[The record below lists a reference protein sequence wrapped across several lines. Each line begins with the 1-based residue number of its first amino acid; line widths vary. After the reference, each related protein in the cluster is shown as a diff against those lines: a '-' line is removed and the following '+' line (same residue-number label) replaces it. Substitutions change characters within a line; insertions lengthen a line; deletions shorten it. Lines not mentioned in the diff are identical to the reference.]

1 MKLPEFSVKQPIAIL
16 MLFFA
21 LILLSTVAVFK
32 LNIDLFPEIEPPVIS
47 ILTYWPGASAS
58 DVETDLTKYIE
69 DKVISVNNLDELK
82 SKSID
87 NLSLV
92 QCKFEWGTDLDTASN
107 DIRDK
112 IELAKRDL
120 PEDAEKPVLFKFSS
134 ATAPILFM
142 TISADVSW
150 PRLYHIADKVIGDEL
165 RRVPGV
171 GSIVLYGGLRRQ
183 INVYFDLQ
191 KIRGFHLS
199 LNQVR
204 RILAAENMDMPG
216 GSIKLGKREYF
227 IRIPERYKTVDEI
240 KNTIVG
246 YYKGRA
252 VYLKDVAYV
261 EDAFEEQKMEGW
273 GDAKPAIVLILQ
285 KQTGKN
291 TVVVVDRVK
300 EKLKELQK
308 ILPPDVK
315 VNIVEDNSEYIRRAL
330 SQLRKTLLWA
340 IFLIILVVFTFLRNI
355 RGGIIVAL
363 TIPCSLIISFLL
375 LYLGGYTINVV
386 SLMSLTIA
394 AGMVVDNAIV
404 VLENITR
411 HIERGS
417 YPHTASVYGASEMGL
432 AISASTLTTIVVF
445 VPLMFVTGITGIMF
459 KQLGYV
465 ITVTLLASLFTAL
478 TLTPMMASK
487 LLRFEGKAE
496 KKDIY
501 GRFYKITKKGLD
513 FLDERYKALLGW
525 ALKNPKK
532 VIATALIIFLPT
544 LFLIKAIGT
553 AFVPEPDAGF
563 VSISFRLAE
572 GTRIEETTKLVEYLN
587 KKVMTEI
594 RPDELR
600 HSYGFAGQTK
610 KGFGVALGFE
620 EGANCAEVGVKLVD
634 KDKRKRS
641 DKEVANR
648 LRGYL
653 KDVPGLSRIKVIA
666 TNPIS
671 ALLLGGTK
679 PIVIKV
685 LGYDL
690 EKSLAVAREIEGIV
704 KEVPGA
710 VDVNISLKEPRP
722 ELWVEI
728 DRQKASSLGL
738 NVAMISD
745 AIRTYF
751 YGDDPTEFRDAGED
765 YDIFIRLRDEDKDRL
780 ESLSEVPIFTPA
792 GKMIKLSNIACIK
805 EGSGLTEIERENRQ
819 RLIRVEADTYG
830 RSLGEVTADIK
841 KKIKKLSLPPGISIK
856 FGGYIKEQREAFHDL
871 TILLI
876 LGIAL
881 TYMVMAALFGQ
892 LLDPFIIMFS
902 VPFAFTGVIWAFLI
916 SGIVLN
922 LISFMGMVMLVGIVV
937 NNAIV
942 FLDYTHLLQK
952 RGLPLFEAITEAGRT
967 RLRPVL
973 MTTIT
978 TIAGMTPMALDRGV
992 GSEIWNALGI
1002 TVIGGL
1008 SISTLITLILVPT
1021 LYSIVE
1027 GWRQRMGRGITKL

>member
-1 MKLPEFSVKQPIAIL
+1 

-21 LILLSTVAVFK
+21 LILLSTVAIFK
-32 LNIDLFPEIEPPVIS
+32 LNIDLFPEIEPPMIS

-69 DKVISVNNLDELK
+69 DKVITVNNLDELR

-150 PRLYHIADKVIGDEL
+150 PRLYHIADKIIGDEL

-191 KIRGFHLS
+191 KIKGFSLS
-199 LNQVR
+199 LNQVEKV
-204 RILAAENMDMPG
+204 LASENMDMPG

-227 IRIPERYKTVDEI
+227 IRIPERYKDVDEV
-240 KNTIVG
+240 KDTVVG
-246 YYKGRA
+246 YYKERA
-252 VYLKDVAYV
+252 VYLRDVAQV
-261 EDAFEEQKMEGW
+261 EDAFEEQRMKGW
-273 GDAKPAIVLILQ
+273 GDGKHAIVLMLQ

-300 EKLKELQK
+300 EKLRGLRRLLPSDIK
-308 ILPPDVK
+308 I
-315 VNIVEDNSEYIRRAL
+315 NIVEDNSEYIRKSL
-330 SQLRKTLLWA
+330 KELRNTLLWA
-340 IFLIILVVFTFLRNI
+340 IFLVILVVFSFLRNI
-355 RGGIIVAL
+355 RSGIIIAL

-394 AGMVVDNAIV
+394 TGMVVDNAIV

-417 YPHTASVYGASEMGL
+417 YPHTASVYGTSEMDL

-445 VPLMFVTGITGIMF
+445 APLMFVTGITGIMF
-459 KQLGYV
+459 KQLAYV

-478 TLTPMMASK
+478 SLTPMMSSK
-487 LLRFEGKAE
+487 MLRFESQGPSR
-496 KKDIY
+496 KKSIY
-501 GRFYKITKKGLD
+501 TRFYNITKEGFDL
-513 FLDERYKALLGW
+513 LDEKYKGLLGW
-525 ALKNPKK
+525 SLKNPKK
-532 VIATALIIFLPT
+532 VIAVALIIFIPT

-563 VSISFRLAE
+563 VSVSFRLAE
-572 GTRIEETTKLVEYLN
+572 GTRIEETTKLEEHLN
-587 KKVMTEI
+587 KFVKSEVKSQ
-594 RPDELR
+594 ELR

-610 KGFGVALGFE
+610 KGFGEALGFE
-620 EGANCAEVGVKLVD
+620 EGANCAEVGIKLVD
-634 KDKRKRS
+634 KDKRHRT
-641 DKEVANR
+641 DKQIANK
-648 LRGYL
+648 LREYL
-653 KDVPGLSRIKVIA
+653 KNIPGLSRTKVIA

-690 EKSLAVAREIEGIV
+690 SKSLTVAKEIEKIV

-722 ELWVEI
+722 ELWVEV

-738 NVAMISD
+738 NIAMISD
-745 AIRTYF
+745 TIRTYF
-751 YGDDPTEFRDAGED
+751 YGHDPTEFRDAGED
-765 YDIFIRLRDEDKDRL
+765 YDIFVRLRDKDKNRL
-780 ESLSEVPIFTPA
+780 ESLPEVPIFTPD
-792 GKMIKLSNIACIK
+792 GRMIKLSNIAHIK

-819 RLIRVEADTYG
+819 RLIKVEADTYG
-830 RSLGEVTADIK
+830 RSLGEVTADIE
-841 KKIKKLSLPPGISIK
+841 KKIKRLSLPSGIATK

-871 TILLI
+871 TVLLI

-902 VPFAFTGVIWAFLI
+902 VPFAFTGVIWAFLFT
-916 SGIVLN
+916 GIVLN
-922 LISFMGMVMLVGIVV
+922 LISFMGVVMLVGIVV

-942 FLDYTHLLQK
+942 LLDYTHLLQK
-952 RGLPLFEAITEAGRT
+952 RGLPLFEAVTEAGRN

-973 MTTIT
+973 MTTLT
-978 TIAGMTPMALDRGV
+978 TIFGMVPMALDRGV

-1008 SISTLITLILVPT
+1008 SISTLITLVLVPT
-1021 LYSIVE
+1021 LYFILE
-1027 GWRQRMGRGITKL
+1027 GWRQKHGRGIK